1 MVHNYTLYSYYN
13 SIGDYDTSNE
23 MYEKGFENAKSFIP
37 DINREEFESRFK
49 SIVKAIDPKLS
60 INSLVHSF
68 INDVCDMEYDQDA
81 EFRKASFNMLYDES
95 QMLSHGNGYSLEANQ
110 GAFADVNITL
120 VACETLFLYFVKN
133 LCENLKIYKV
143 EESKGLN
150 SFIYDMEHKFIK
162 KYGDS
167 SKKILVLKLILER
180 FAVKIE

>member
-1 MVHNYTLYSYYN
+1 MEFKTSYWTYYEVKVRIHKGRKPQTELKEHNFLNYA
-13 SIGDYDTSNE
+13 
-23 MYEKGFENAKSFIP
+23 EK
-37 DINREEFESRFK
+37 
-49 SIVKAIDPKLS
+49 PK
-60 INSLVHSF
+60 NTHKH

-81 EFRKASFNMLYDES
+81 DLRKATFNMLYDES

-133 LCENLKIYKV
+133 LCKNLRIYKV

-150 SFIYDMEHKFIK
+150 GFIYDMEHKFIK

-167 SKKILVLKLILER
+167 SKKIFVLKLKWER

>member
-13 SIGDYDTSNE
+13 SIGDSDMANE

-37 DINREEFESRFK
+37 NITREEFESRFK

-60 INSLVHSF
+60 INNLVHSF

-81 EFRKASFNMLYDES
+81 DLRKATFNMLYDES

-133 LCENLKIYKV
+133 L
-143 EESKGLN
+143 
-150 SFIYDMEHKFIK
+150 
-162 KYGDS
+162 
-167 SKKILVLKLILER
+167 
-180 FAVKIE
+180 